1 MTDGIVSAL
10 IAALA
15 GMGVGGGG
23 LLVIFLTFMRGYETH
38 PAQSV
43 NLAFFILSAAAALPF
58 HFRKRVIPWRYVAV
72 LTLSAVPGVLV
83 GCRLARCLSDGT
95 ARAVFGWF
103 LLLSGGMMLFG
114 KRKPRK

>member
-1 MTDGIVSAL
+1 M
-10 IAALA
+10 
-15 GMGVGGGG
+15 
-23 LLVIFLTFMRGYETH
+23 VIFLTFVRGYETH

-43 NLAFFILSAAAALPF
+43 NLAFFILSAAAALPC
-58 HFRKRVIPWRYVAV
+58 HLRKRVIPWGYVAV